1 MNKTLDQ
8 LHVSFHSF
16 VNHPWQIILFCRLE
30 RLSTRL
36 EHLYDLEDSYPR
48 MLLKVLQ
55 DVEGY
60 IQIREAHHR
69 YLLYD
74 NINDDSE
81 DDGDDEDEED
91 DISII
96 GEAIWKWS
104 TITATNLWG
113 HKALEFSIHT
123 TIRN

>member
-1 MNKTLDQ
+1 M
-8 LHVSFHSF
+8 
-16 VNHPWQIILFCRLE
+16 
-30 RLSTRL
+30 

-81 DDGDDEDEED
+81 DDGDDEDDDEDEED

-96 GEAIWKWS
+96 GEAI
-104 TITATNLWG
+104 
-113 HKALEFSIHT
+113 
-123 TIRN
+123 